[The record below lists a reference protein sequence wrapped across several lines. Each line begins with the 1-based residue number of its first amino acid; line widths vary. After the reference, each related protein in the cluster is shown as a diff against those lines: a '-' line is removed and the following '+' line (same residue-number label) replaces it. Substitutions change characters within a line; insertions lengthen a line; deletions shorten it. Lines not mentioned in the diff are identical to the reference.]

1 MKISGVKAVL
11 SAQDLKCTTGKANLC
26 PQEFLEGK
34 GHFDLQIRIY
44 KRFCFEGKGF
54 EGKVS
59 FTNCCTY
66 ILSETF
72 FECNFSARL

>member
-34 GHFDLQIRIY
+34 VL
-44 KRFCFEGKGF
+44 
-54 EGKVS
+54 

-66 ILSETF
+66 ISSETF
-72 FECNFSARL
+72 FE